1 MHRTLN
7 QSSLKTGDLCKSDVK
22 LHNKTRQSFSHLTT
36 LYICIALTEATKS
49 DGSIFQKDRFYSK
62 EKKGK
67 NAISTLR
74 RRFVWEQVIWPL
86 FLDSNRPYFTLD
98 QYHKKR
104 DRVCDLNGI
113 SHNRLSGGFISLV
126 YRGVLQRESAYY
138 SLNYRLV
145 PYLRNKVVLEY
156 GIAL

>member
-1 MHRTLN
+1 M
-7 QSSLKTGDLCKSDVK
+7 
-22 LHNKTRQSFSHLTT
+22 TT
-36 LYICIALTEATKS
+36 LCTCIALTDTTKS
-49 DGSIFQKDRFYSK
+49 NGSTFQKHRFDSK
-62 EKKGK
+62 EKRGR
-67 NAISTLR
+67 NARSTVR

-138 SLNYRLV
+138 SLNYRLI
-145 PYLRNKVVLEY
+145 PYLRKKVILEY
-156 GIAL
+156 GIALKRTYSKR